1 VEDEQMTFE
10 TSLQELGL
18 SAPASP
24 TQIERA
30 YKTRSRALKTLIL
43 GSTRIALKEQ
53 HRDELRR
60 LVVCRAVALGRTPPR
75 DWQAER
81 FRISSTRLLQRLKDV
96 ESFGMTREKALAFFG
111 LPSDVERERVE
122 RIYRAQQRALIKRFV
137 RATAD
142 TELEAIRRARRKLRT
157 IRNFAA

>member
-1 VEDEQMTFE
+1 MTFE
-10 TSLQELGL
+10 MSLQELGL
-18 SAPASP
+18 AAPASP

-43 GSTRIALKEQ
+43 GSTRIELKEQ

-60 LVVCRAVALGRTPPR
+60 LVVSRAIALGRTPPR
-75 DWQAER
+75 DWHAER
-81 FRISSTRLLQRLKDV
+81 FRISSSRLLKRLKSV
-96 ESFGMTREKALAFFG
+96 ESFGMTRERALAFFG
-111 LPSDVERERVE
+111 LPKDVERERVE

-137 RATAD
+137 RATD
-142 TELEAIRRARRKLRT
+142 DVELDAIRRARRKLRT